1 MAEYRFVTTWTL
13 TAPVERV
20 WAEVGDPLRWKSYW
34 SGLEDVRA
42 LSPDAE
48 PGPGSRYELVFKSFL
63 PYTLSLRARVD
74 EYVARSRMVIR
85 TEGELEGTAEF
96 TVDDVSQGARTRLV
110 WTTRTTKP
118 WMNALAFVMR
128 DLFAWNHDVLM
139 RKAGNGLAEVLDAD
153 VTQAE
158 GSAPSLA
165 RALLPIAAAMGALVL
180 VSRGVIRA
188 ARPR

>member
-42 LSPDAE
+42 LSEDAE
-48 PGPGSRYELVFKSFL
+48 PGPEARYELVFKSFL
-63 PYTLSLRARVD
+63 PYTLSLRARID

-85 TEGELEGTAEF
+85 TEGELEGIAEF
-96 TVDDVSQGARTRLV
+96 TVEDIAAGTRTTLV

-139 RKAGNGLAEVLDAD
+139 RKAGDGLAALLGAD

-165 RALLPIAAAMGALVL
+165 RALLPVAAGVGAVVL
-180 VSRGVIRA
+180 VSRGVVRSA
-188 ARPR
+188 GRR